1 MDRGSEW
8 AFFKETQM
16 ANKHTKRVQC
26 HLITREIKVRIP
38 RSALDCL
45 KIFIT
50 IFKKL

>member
-26 HLITREIKVRIP
+26 HLITREIKVRNTM
-38 RSALDCL
+38 RYHSHLL
-45 KIFIT
+45 G
-50 IFKKL
+50 